1 MNSLRVTLR
10 APLRALRALR
20 APLCVL
26 RVPRALRA
34 LRVLRVDLSPS
45 LSFYWVLSLLPPLI
59 TMDWHTLPDHI
70 LQLVATH
77 LPRPSLLS
85 FSNTCKRWHP
95 MLEYND
101 AWKNIVTREYSRF
114 MEFTENPAD
123 TNYKHIF
130 RGM

>member
-20 APLCVL
+20 APAYPACSAWPAYCELTCHL
-26 RVPRALRA
+26 H
-34 LRVLRVDLSPS
+34 S
-45 LSFYWVLSLLPPLI
+45 SFYLVPPSSHLI

-114 MEFTENPAD
+114 MEFTENPVD